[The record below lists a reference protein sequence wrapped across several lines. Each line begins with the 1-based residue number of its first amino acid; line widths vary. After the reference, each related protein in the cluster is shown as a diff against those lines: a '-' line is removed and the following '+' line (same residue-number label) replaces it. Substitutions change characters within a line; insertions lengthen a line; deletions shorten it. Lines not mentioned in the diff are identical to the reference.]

1 MTTNLNNSITLNNL
15 NRDFTKPR
23 LNAKLE
29 PWQVTGFT
37 DGEGCFNCSIL
48 KSEKGLTGFK
58 VKLEF
63 KVTKHT
69 IRRNPL

>member
-1 MTTNLNNSITLNNL
+1 MIKNLNNSIALNNL

-29 PWQVTGFT
+29 PWQVTGLT
-37 DGEGCFNCSIL
+37 DGEGGFYFSIL
-48 KSEKGLTGFK
+48 KSEYGLTGFK

-63 KVTKHT
+63 KVTQNT
-69 IRRNPL
+69 LRRNTF